1 MMNRLTKAT
10 YVYWL
15 LVMINFVSVMFNV
28 SLYLLITSYISKKNL
43 SLYLL
48 QQLQVMLGNFR
59 LLFWVVFVLF
69 GCLVTVI
76 YLRRTSTNKKTNKL
90 LWLELLLIVL
100 IFWLTKA
107 TYSGLV
113 FLAFADIFFSTDDFH
128 TISNKFYWLIFIIV
142 ASVCLLV
149 SNSNF
154 LATLISLPS
163 LEIYISFLPSHV
175 ATLLS
180 LIRLFLFIISIVIFT
195 LALFTHVVYITNEKR
210 NIEEELRMA
219 DHANVEL
226 QHYISVAEEN
236 AELRER
242 KRISREIHDT
252 LGHALTGISAGIDAV
267 LVLIDMDKDSAKE
280 QLRNLSEVVRQGIVD
295 VRKSLNKMRPG
306 ALEKLSL
313 YDSIVDMI
321 SRYDNIPT
329 LTIDLDFQWQGVDLE
344 KTTEN
349 VVFRIIEESITN
361 SIRHG
366 HAEKIWI
373 RMTKDDKYYYIEI
386 HDNGKGSP
394 TIKSGF
400 GLTQMQERLAIIG
413 GTVTYQGDH
422 GFTTKIKFIIKN

>member
-48 QQLQVMLGNFR
+48 QQLQVIPGNFR

-107 TYSGLV
+107 TYGGLV

-149 SNSNF
+149 SNNNF

-163 LEIYISFLPSHV
+163 LEIYIGFLPSHV
-175 ATLLS
+175 ASLLS
-180 LIRLFLFIISIVIFT
+180 LMR
-195 LALFTHVVYITNEKR
+195 LFTHVVYITNEKR

-394 TIKSGF
+394 TIKPGF

>member
-1 MMNRLTKAT
+1 
-10 YVYWL
+10 
-15 LVMINFVSVMFNV
+15 
-28 SLYLLITSYISKKNL
+28 
-43 SLYLL
+43 
-48 QQLQVMLGNFR
+48 
-59 LLFWVVFVLF
+59 
-69 GCLVTVI
+69 
-76 YLRRTSTNKKTNKL
+76 
-90 LWLELLLIVL
+90 
-100 IFWLTKA
+100 
-107 TYSGLV
+107 
-113 FLAFADIFFSTDDFH
+113 
-128 TISNKFYWLIFIIV
+128 
-142 ASVCLLV
+142 
-149 SNSNF
+149 
-154 LATLISLPS
+154 
-163 LEIYISFLPSHV
+163 
-175 ATLLS
+175 
-180 LIRLFLFIISIVIFT
+180 
-195 LALFTHVVYITNEKR
+195 
-210 NIEEELRMA
+210 
-219 DHANVEL
+219 
-226 QHYISVAEEN
+226 
-236 AELRER
+236 
-242 KRISREIHDT
+242 
-252 LGHALTGISAGIDAV
+252 
-267 LVLIDMDKDSAKE
+267 MDKDSAKE

-329 LTIDLDFQWQGVDLE
+329 LTIDLDFHWQGVDLE

-394 TIKSGF
+394 TIKPGF

>member
-1 MMNRLTKAT
+1 MSRLTKAT

-15 LVMINFVSVMFNV
+15 LVMVNFISVMFDV

-48 QQLQVMLGNFR
+48 QQLQVMPGNFR

-69 GCLVTVI
+69 GCLVTVV

-90 LWLELLLIVL
+90 LWLELLL
-100 IFWLTKA
+100 FWLTKA
-107 TYSGLV
+107 TYGGLV

-180 LIRLFLFIISIVIFT
+180 LMRLFLFIISIVIFT
-195 LALFTHVVYITNEKR
+195 LALFTYVVYITNEKR

-394 TIKSGF
+394 TIKPGF

>member
-48 QQLQVMLGNFR
+48 QQLQVMPGNFR

-107 TYSGLV
+107 TYGGLV

-180 LIRLFLFIISIVIFT
+180 LMRLFLFIISIVIFT

-236 AELRER
+236 TELRER

-394 TIKSGF
+394 TIKPGF

>member
-1 MMNRLTKAT
+1 M
-10 YVYWL
+10 
-15 LVMINFVSVMFNV
+15 
-28 SLYLLITSYISKKNL
+28 
-43 SLYLL
+43 
-48 QQLQVMLGNFR
+48 
-59 LLFWVVFVLF
+59 
-69 GCLVTVI
+69 
-76 YLRRTSTNKKTNKL
+76 
-90 LWLELLLIVL
+90 
-100 IFWLTKA
+100 
-107 TYSGLV
+107 
-113 FLAFADIFFSTDDFH
+113 
-128 TISNKFYWLIFIIV
+128 
-142 ASVCLLV
+142 
-149 SNSNF
+149 
-154 LATLISLPS
+154 ATLISLPS

-180 LIRLFLFIISIVIFT
+180 LMRLFLFIISIVIFT
-195 LALFTHVVYITNEKR
+195 LALFTYVVYITNEKR

-280 QLRNLSEVVRQGIVD
+280 QLKNLSEVVRQGIVD

-394 TIKSGF
+394 TIKPGF

>member
-1 MMNRLTKAT
+1 
-10 YVYWL
+10 
-15 LVMINFVSVMFNV
+15 
-28 SLYLLITSYISKKNL
+28 
-43 SLYLL
+43 
-48 QQLQVMLGNFR
+48 
-59 LLFWVVFVLF
+59 
-69 GCLVTVI
+69 
-76 YLRRTSTNKKTNKL
+76 
-90 LWLELLLIVL
+90 
-100 IFWLTKA
+100 
-107 TYSGLV
+107 
-113 FLAFADIFFSTDDFH
+113 
-128 TISNKFYWLIFIIV
+128 
-142 ASVCLLV
+142 
-149 SNSNF
+149 
-154 LATLISLPS
+154 
-163 LEIYISFLPSHV
+163 
-175 ATLLS
+175 
-180 LIRLFLFIISIVIFT
+180 
-195 LALFTHVVYITNEKR
+195 
-210 NIEEELRMA
+210 MA

-373 RMTKDDKYYYIEI
+373 RLTKDDKYYYIEI

-394 TIKSGF
+394 TIKPGF

-413 GTVTYQGDH
+413 GTVTYQVGRGLSNKEISQELFLSEGTVRNHLSHILSKLNLRDR
-422 GFTTKIKFIIKN
+422 TQLAIWAVQNAPRK

>member
-1 MMNRLTKAT
+1 MSRLTKAT

-15 LVMINFVSVMFNV
+15 LVMVNFISVMFDV

-48 QQLQVMLGNFR
+48 QQLQVMPGNFR

-107 TYSGLV
+107 TYGGLV

-180 LIRLFLFIISIVIFT
+180 LMRLFLFIISIVIFT
-195 LALFTHVVYITNEKR
+195 LALFTYVVYITNEKR

-219 DHANVEL
+219 DHANV
-226 QHYISVAEEN
+226 
-236 AELRER
+236 
-242 KRISREIHDT
+242 
-252 LGHALTGISAGIDAV
+252 
-267 LVLIDMDKDSAKE
+267 
-280 QLRNLSEVVRQGIVD
+280 
-295 VRKSLNKMRPG
+295 
-306 ALEKLSL
+306 
-313 YDSIVDMI
+313 
-321 SRYDNIPT
+321 
-329 LTIDLDFQWQGVDLE
+329 
-344 KTTEN
+344 
-349 VVFRIIEESITN
+349 
-361 SIRHG
+361 
-366 HAEKIWI
+366 
-373 RMTKDDKYYYIEI
+373 
-386 HDNGKGSP
+386 
-394 TIKSGF
+394 
-400 GLTQMQERLAIIG
+400 
-413 GTVTYQGDH
+413 
-422 GFTTKIKFIIKN
+422 